1 VPTLH
6 VDPIALRATAAA
18 VEALLPALRVSGLD
32 PLDLAALAR
41 APGGAALVA
50 EHDRLV
56 ASVARTGRE
65 LAELVAGLDAVAVG
79 VESAE
84 HDAVRSIRAVVR

>member
-6 VDPIALRATAAA
+6 LDPAVLRAAAA
-18 VEALLPALRVSGLD
+18 TVEVLLPALRVSELD
-32 PLDLAALAR
+32 PVDLVALAR

-56 ASVARTGRE
+56 AAVGRTGRE

-79 VESAE
+79 AESAE
-84 HDAVRSIRAVVR
+84 HDAVRSIRAVDR